1 MKPSNVKSKYPS
13 LVIPNDYAAA
23 YFPHNNQFV
32 TLQRPGKNKKWR
44 PKFYI
49 RKDRAANMFVG
60 HWSDFVK
67 DNHVREGDICIFQ
80 PVKNAGTTF
89 TMTVHL
95 IRKPK
100 VDMLD
105 QNRNCPGGVGSSR
118 GRTRTKVNDHKTVS
132 SSEGRPKA
140 KVTLTTRVKE
150 EPLHH
155 YQGPLESDDSGQ
167 GQPSK
172 YPYILSGYAH
182 LNGEQRKKVEE
193 IVRSIQSRVPI
204 YVAILSN
211 SNVGTNSTCILAF
224 GKQYAT
230 EYLPDG
236 EQTLTLLRKGKST
249 TWKVRMVP
257 RSGGSHGQMLTVGW
271 RDFVQDNRLEVEDI
285 CLFQQM
291 DDKRLTMTVDII
303 RHG

>member
-1 MKPSNVKSKYPS
+1 VSRRN
-13 LVIPNDYAAA
+13 
-23 YFPHNNQFV
+23 H
-32 TLQRPGKNKKWR
+32 
-44 PKFYI
+44 YI
-49 RKDRAANMFVG
+49 
-60 HWSDFVK
+60 
-67 DNHVREGDICIFQ
+67 NH
-80 PVKNAGTTF
+80 
-89 TMTVHL
+89 
-95 IRKPK
+95 
-100 VDMLD
+100 
-105 QNRNCPGGVGSSR
+105 
-118 GRTRTKVNDHKTVS
+118 
-132 SSEGRPKA
+132 
-140 KVTLTTRVKE
+140 
-150 EPLHH
+150 
-155 YQGPLESDDSGQ
+155 QGPLESDDSGQ
-167 GQPSK
+167 GQSSK

-271 RDFVQDNRLEVEDI
+271 RDFAQDNRLEVEDI